1 MTTATDSRKTGIA
14 VLRDLRW
21 EIQQELHQ
29 LTSTCNRDLLYKLA
43 TSFGQEVEEE
53 LPGAESTEVELFDFI
68 VDFLR
73 SPQLKSL
80 EDQGMSR
87 LLAFQDL
94 IKELQSPTTTQ
105 GGDAGEIP
113 DLEVVAASALA
124 TVATVR
130 SSSSGVAD

>member
-1 MTTATDSRKTGIA
+1 MA

-29 LTSTCNRDLLYKLA
+29 LTSARNRDLLYKLVE
-43 TSFGQEVEEE
+43 SFKDEVEED

-73 SPQLKSL
+73 SPHMKSL

-87 LLAFQDL
+87 LLAFRDL
-94 IKELQSPTTTQ
+94 IGELQLPTSVEGEDARGLPDLDEVTVAPVTSGAAAPTVTTTQ
-105 GGDAGEIP
+105 VSQMTP
-113 DLEVVAASALA
+113 FWS
-124 TVATVR
+124 
-130 SSSSGVAD
+130 